1 MKALSATSAFV
12 TVAWL
17 AGCALTHEPQ
27 MDAPAQSDRDTG
39 TAAAGTK
46 NAGQSA
52 ATSHG
57 LIDVL
62 DCAVDDGYQVNRI
75 EGRSGSPEVYVL
87 SVYESQRNG
96 AHGEATVHVTR
107 SAGLVLVL
115 SSYEPTHWTVSG
127 DENAHIEQVILS
139 GYHPQSAT
147 VDAGVEVI
155 IDRSGAQ
162 SGVVALSLCGYGDDS
177 GGCDTRSL
185 IAGAEQLSGQPVT
198 ELVGCYR
205 ASTFVLADLE

>member
-12 TVAWL
+12 TVTWL
-17 AGCALTHEPQ
+17 VGCALTHERQ
-27 MDAPAQSDRDTG
+27 TDAPAV
-39 TAAAGTK
+39 GTK
-46 NAGQSA
+46 NSGQSVVTA
-52 ATSHG
+52 HG

-62 DCAVDDGYQVNRI
+62 DCAVDDGYEVNRI
-75 EGRSGSPEVYVL
+75 EGLSGSPEVYVL

-96 AHGEATVHVTR
+96 AQGEATVNVTR
-107 SAGLVLVL
+107 SAPLVLVL
-115 SSYEPTHWTVSG
+115 SSYEPTHWTVFG

-155 IDRSGAQ
+155 IDRSRAAT
-162 SGVVALSLCGYGDDS
+162 GVVALSLCGYGDDS

-198 ELVGCYR
+198 ELAGCYR
-205 ASTFVLADLE
+205 ASSFVVADLE